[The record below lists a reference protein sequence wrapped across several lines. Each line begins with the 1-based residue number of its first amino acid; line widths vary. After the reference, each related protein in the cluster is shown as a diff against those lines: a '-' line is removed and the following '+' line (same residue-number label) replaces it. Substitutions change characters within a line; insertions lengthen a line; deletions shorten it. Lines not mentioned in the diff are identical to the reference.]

1 MGNQFYTDRRRFGK
15 LAITSALAVL
25 PVDVRGEIKKSRAS
39 TNTGQQQSRSTS
51 TIKIGTR
58 LSPTFTDEDVL
69 FFRQLGVEYATI
81 WTTSK
86 DTHYEYFLRTR
97 KKLEAEGIN
106 LLNVG
111 NLDLHCDPTL
121 VLGLPG
127 RDEKIEQYKTY
138 LLSLGKAGIHYTTY
152 AHMAN
157 IKILSYYQTET
168 ATTRGGTKT
177 RLFDMETAKTLPLS
191 HGRVFTEEEIWST
204 FTYFIRAVMPIAEK
218 AKVRIGLHPD
228 DPPVP
233 SLGGVAR
240 IFRNF
245 EAYQRAIQ
253 LADSDN
259 FGLCFCVGTWAE
271 GGKTTGK
278 DVFEMI
284 RYFGPRGRIFKVHFR
299 NVDSPL
305 PRFKETFVDNGYL
318 DMHQVLRTLRE
329 NRFNGV
335 TIPDHVPGD
344 GLRGINTAYTI
355 GYMKALLDRVN
366 AEAGGT

>member
-1 MGNQFYTDRRRFGK
+1 MGKEGGMKRRDLGK
-15 LAITSALAVL
+15 LAISGAMGVL
-25 PVDVRGEIKKSRAS
+25 SLDVRSDPQKSSGQNDSGVAS
-39 TNTGQQQSRSTS
+39 GIT
-51 TIKIGTR
+51 IGTR
-58 LSPTFTDEDVL
+58 LSPNFTSEDLTF
-69 FFRQLGVEYATI
+69 FKQLGVDFATI

-86 DTHYEYFLRTR
+86 DANYEYFLRTR
-97 KKLEAEGIN
+97 QKLEDAGIR

-127 RDEKIEQYKTY
+127 RDEKIEQYKAY
-138 LLSLGKAGIHYTTY
+138 LVNLGKAGIHYTTY

-157 IKILSYYQTET
+157 IKMMSYYQSGL

-177 RLFDMETAKTLPLS
+177 RLFDMEVVQKLPLS
-191 HGRVFTEEEIWST
+191 HGRIFSDKDIWDS
-204 FTYFIRAVMPIAEK
+204 FIYFIRAVMPVAEK

-253 LADSDN
+253 IASSDS
-259 FGLCFCVGTWAE
+259 FGLCFCIGTWAE
-271 GGKTTGK
+271 GGQGMGK

-284 RYFGPRGRIFKVHFR
+284 RYFGPRGSIFKVHFR

-318 DMHQVLRTLRE
+318 DMHKVLKTLRE
-329 NRFNGV
+329 NNFSSV
-335 TIPDHVPGD
+335 MIPDHVPGE
-344 GLRGINTAYTI
+344 GFRGINSAYTI
-355 GYMKALLDRVN
+355 GYMRALLDRVDT
-366 AEAGGT
+366 AIGST